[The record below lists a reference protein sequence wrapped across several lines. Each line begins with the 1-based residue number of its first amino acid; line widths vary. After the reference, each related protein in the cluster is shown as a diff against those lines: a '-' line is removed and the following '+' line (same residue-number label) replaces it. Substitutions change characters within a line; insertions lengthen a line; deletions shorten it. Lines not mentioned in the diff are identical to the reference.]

1 MSMRRFDRKIVR
13 ALAPRRVP
21 RALAL
26 APRRVPRA
34 SCRVTLLAASVMMFL
49 AGAARADY
57 LVPMDL
63 TQTNHLKAYGLA
75 YFVLEKGDDV
85 KWLLNYRGGSFLLP
99 EKSSYSMEAQA
110 RDVKLE
116 RVDGAAVASILQEI
130 DASNADVVLL
140 EKAPAIAIYAPPNKL
155 PWDDAVMLA
164 LKYAGI
170 PYTVVYD
177 QEVLAG
183 ELEKYDW
190 LHLHHEDFTGQYGKF
205 YAGFRTADWYI
216 RDQIL
221 NEKLAAALGFKQ
233 VSAEKK
239 AGARAIAAYVRG
251 GGFLFAMCSAADALD
266 VALSAEGIDIVPRE
280 YDHDGTT
287 PNCQNLLDFSKT
299 LAFENFKLVMDPLVY
314 EFSDIDMTGAAA
326 ARGETRDYFT
336 LFEFSAKY
344 DPVPTML
351 VQDHVAVIKGFMG
364 QTTSFKKSL
373 IKKKVLILGEVKDGD
388 EARYIHGNLGMGTFT
403 FLGGHDPEDYQHLV
417 GDPPTDLGLYP
428 NSPGYRLILNN
439 ILFPAAKKK
448 EQKT

>member
-1 MSMRRFDRKIVR
+1 MNHRRWIVLVALV
-13 ALAPRRVP
+13 ALA
-21 RALAL
+21 AQLG
-26 APRRVPRA
+26 
-34 SCRVTLLAASVMMFL
+34 AACL
-49 AGAARADY
+49 AGSARADY

-63 TQTNHLKAYGLA
+63 SQTNHLKAYGLA
-75 YFVLEKGDDV
+75 YSVLATGDDV
-85 KWLLNYRGGSFLLP
+85 KWLLNYRGGSFLIP
-99 EKSSYSMEAQA
+99 EKGAYSMEAQA
-110 RDVKLE
+110 RDVRLE
-116 RVDGAAVASILQEI
+116 RVDGAEVAAILHEI
-130 DASNADVVLL
+130 ETTNADVVLL
-140 EKAPAIAIYAPPNKL
+140 EKAPAIAIYAPPNKQ

-164 LKYAGI
+164 LDYAGI
-170 PYTVVYD
+170 PYTIVYD

-216 RDQIL
+216 KEQIL
-221 NEKLAAALGFKQ
+221 DEKIAAALGYSK
-233 VSAEKK
+233 VSEEKK
-239 AGARAIAAYVRG
+239 AVARAIKEFVRA
-251 GGFLFAMCSAADALD
+251 GGFLFAMCSATDTFDIAL
-266 VALSAEGIDIVPRE
+266 AAEGIDIVPRE

-287 PNCQNLLDFSKT
+287 PNCQSLLDYGKC
-299 LAFENFKLVMDPLVY
+299 LAFENFTLVMDPLVY

-351 VQDHVAVIKGFMG
+351 VQDHVSVIKGFMG

-388 EARYIHGNLGMGTFT
+388 EARYIHGNFGLGTFT